1 MRKSKVK
8 LPGASGFSII
18 EVLVALLL
26 TGIVTTAAFKAYVT
40 QHKNYLVQDD
50 VTDIQQSARAAIGE
64 LTKQIRMAGYQL
76 PYGLP
81 AIIPGNTN
89 PDTITVTYHRD
100 GCDTW
105 LSAAMTSTTQS
116 LTCGASVACF
126 TVGQWVYIFEPDSA
140 KGEWFQISGVNSGA
154 GTLQHASAFSRKY
167 GLKSTVLSMTR
178 VQFYVNT
185 ADADHPKLMMKA
197 IGQAEQVY
205 AEDISD
211 LQFQYRLTNGSTVD
225 TPSQIEDV
233 REVLISVTGRSA
245 HKDPDRPTGDQYRYR
260 TYTSSVSLR
269 NLNV

>member
-1 MRKSKVK
+1 MRLWHSRLKS
-8 LPGASGFSII
+8 LSGFSII
-18 EVLVALLL
+18 EVMIALLL
-26 TGIVTTAAFKAYVT
+26 TGIITTAAFKAYVT
-40 QHKNYLVQDD
+40 QHKNYMVQDD

-81 AIIPGNTN
+81 SIIPGNAN

-105 LSAAMTSTTQS
+105 LSAAMTSTTQN
-116 LTCGASVACF
+116 LTCGSSVSCF
-126 TVGQWVYIFEPDSA
+126 SVGQWVYIFEPDSA
-140 KGEWFQISGVNSGA
+140 KGEWFQISGINSGS
-154 GTLQHASAFSRKY
+154 GTIQHATGFSRKY
-167 GLKSTVLSMTR
+167 GLKSTVLSMAR
-178 VQFYVNT
+178 VQFYVST
-185 ADADHPKLMMKA
+185 SDTEHPKLMMKA

-211 LQFQYRLTNGSTVD
+211 LQFQYKLTNGSTVD
-225 TPSQIEDV
+225 VPAQIEDV
-233 REVLISVTGRSA
+233 REVIISVTGRSA
-245 HKDPDRPTGDQYRYR
+245 HMDPDRPSGDQYRFR